1 MQPVTPRGFR
11 DVLFDEARERECVTA
26 AINAVFGAWGYE
38 PVETPAVEEYRT
50 LEAGSGG
57 ALDRTAFRLFDLD
70 GTLLALRPEMT
81 VPIARVVATRLT
93 DTPGPHR
100 IRYAADVFREH
111 ASLRGQAR
119 QFTQVGIEFVGA
131 RGPAAD
137 AEVVLLLI
145 EALRAA
151 GLRSFL
157 VGIGTAEVLR
167 ALVERAGGPAEWQEA
182 AIAAAQARNLVEL
195 DRLAD
200 RDDLDPALATALRE
214 VPRTRGGAE
223 ALERC
228 DELASACGC
237 PGAVCDL
244 REVWRTLESLGVS
257 DEVQVDFGI
266 MRSFGYYTG
275 MQLEAYAPGLGL
287 PLAGGGRYALP
298 LAAFDRPAPA
308 AGFALGLE
316 RVMIALAEQG
326 ATPRIEPL
334 DAVVGGADPVAV
346 FAAAARLRAVG
357 WRVRVAPGRT
367 GAALVREADAAGA
380 LEAVVAEG
388 AAVALA
394 DRSGQPARPLGDPL
408 PEPPR
413 ATWAAPGGGPR

>member
-11 DVLFDEARERECVTA
+11 DVLFDEARERERVTTAMNA
-26 AINAVFGAWGYE
+26 AFSAWGYE
-38 PVETPAVEEYRT
+38 PVETPVVEEYRT

-81 VPIARVVATRLT
+81 VPIARVVASRLT

-119 QFTQVGIEFVGA
+119 QFTQVGIELVGA
-131 RGPAAD
+131 RGSAAD

-145 EALRAA
+145 EALQAA
-151 GLRSFL
+151 GLASFI

-167 ALVERAGGPAEWQEA
+167 MLVERAGGSAEWRAA
-182 AIAAAQARNLVEL
+182 AIAAAQTRNLAEL
-195 DRLAD
+195 DRLAG

-228 DELASACGC
+228 DELTTASGC

-244 REVWRTLESLGVS
+244 REVWRTLESLGVARFA
-257 DEVQVDFGI
+257 QIDFGI

-287 PLAGGGRYALP
+287 PLAGGGRYELP
-298 LAAFDRPAPA
+298 LAAFDRPASA

-334 DAVVGGADPVAV
+334 DAVVGGREPVAV
-346 FAAAARLRAVG
+346 FAGAARLRSAG

-388 AAVALA
+388 DALALA
-394 DRSGQPARPLGDPL
+394 DRSGQPAGRLGDPL
-408 PEPPR
+408 PEPPSS
-413 ATWAAPGGGPR
+413 TWAAGGEPR